1 MTKYNYN
8 KVKMDEKVFNFIYG
22 CALRDAILQ
31 KSYNGERT
39 WIGSDV
45 PEAQSYVKEYI
56 YRVLRG
62 DFEKD
67 DEIIEKAHDKA
78 FLETAINVCKVING
92 YTKKPAG
99 AGRFS
104 FGNAQKL
111 INMTVK
117 HVYAHTYSIH
127 TVGYASIRECF
138 RYCHC
143 PMDSVMLSTIWKE
156 YREIFGLDKRRVALG
171 SDFCMAWGNED
182 FEIDK
187 AGNAVLPSR
196 YKNFQKAIL
205 DIIAKE
211 KGNIFPIEYDYI
223 AWKA

>member
-1 MTKYNYN
+1 MAKYNYN
-8 KVKMDEKVFNFIYG
+8 NMKMDEKVFNFIYG

-31 KSYNGERT
+31 KSYDGERT

-45 PEAQSYVKEYI
+45 PEAQDYVKKYI
-56 YRVLRG
+56 NRVLMG
-62 DFEKD
+62 EFEKD
-67 DEIIEKAHDKA
+67 DEAVKKAHDKA
-78 FLETAINVCKVING
+78 FLETAINVCNAING
-92 YTKKPAG
+92 YIKKPIG

-127 TVGYASIRECF
+127 TVGYSSIRERF

-143 PMDSVMLSTIWKE
+143 PMDSIMLSTVWKE
-156 YREIFGLDKRRVALG
+156 YRETFGLKERKILG
-171 SDFCMAWGNED
+171 SNFGKAWGKED

-187 AGNAVLPSR
+187 VGNAMLPTR
-196 YKNFQKAIL
+196 YTKFQNAIL
-205 DIIAKE
+205 KTIVKDG
-211 KGNIFPIEYDYI
+211 GNVFPIEYDYI